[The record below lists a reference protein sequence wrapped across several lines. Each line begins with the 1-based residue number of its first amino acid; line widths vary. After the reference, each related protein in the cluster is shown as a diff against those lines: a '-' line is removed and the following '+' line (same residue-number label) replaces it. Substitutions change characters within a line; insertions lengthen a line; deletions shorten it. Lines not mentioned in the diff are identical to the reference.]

1 MPKKNTENISL
12 LVARGKRLKK
22 AREMLKISSEELG
35 QKVGFSRQSISY
47 WENGRQ
53 SGLSYEGAKV
63 CVEVFKEAGIECDL
77 NWIWSGKGDE
87 PYWISEECQDGD
99 TAFDPV
105 ECGISGELR
114 APEITLFMQHADGV
128 VMLVK
133 HNDMKP
139 FYQKDD
145 WIGGYWQRISSKFL
159 GQPCIVKV
167 ANRLEVRLLKRRSS
181 EGYHLCFMS
190 YSEGAMEPFE
200 ITLKNLERVAPI
212 VRLWR

>member
-1 MPKKNTENISL
+1 M
-12 LVARGKRLKK
+12 ARGKRLKK

-53 SGLSYEGAKV
+53 SGLSYEGATI
-63 CVEVFKEAGIECDL
+63 CVEIFKEAGLDCDL

-87 PYWISEECQDGD
+87 PYWVSEEFQDGD
-99 TAFDPV
+99 TTFDPT
-105 ECGISGELR
+105 EDHLADELR
-114 APEITLFMQHADGV
+114 SPEITLFMQHTDAV

-145 WIGGYWQRISSKFL
+145 WIGGYWQRISPKFL
-159 GQPCIVKV
+159 GQPCIVSIE
-167 ANRLEVRLLKRRSS
+167 NRLEVRFLKRRSA
-181 EGYHLCFMS
+181 EGYHLCFTT

-200 ITLKNLERVAPI
+200 IIHKNLDRIAPI